1 MNKIS
6 NIDLKRFSRQIILKD
21 VGVHGQKRILKSK
34 VLIIGLGGLG
44 CPLTLYLANSG
55 VKNFG
60 FVDSDKVEISNLSRQ
75 ILYNFKDIGKLKV
88 TQAKENIL
96 KYFTNLKIK
105 IYNSKINPSNIKNI
119 FKQYDIICDG
129 TDNFES
135 RYLINDYS
143 KKSKKILISAA
154 ISKNDGHLFKFNFK
168 KKSPCLRCFM
178 PEIPTNNSCDAEGI
192 LSTTAG
198 VLGTLQANE
207 VIKTILNADKD
218 LAGNMLILED
228 KKIFKENKN

>member
-44 CPLTLYLANSG
+44 CPLILYLANSG

-119 FKQYDIICDG
+119 FKQ
-129 TDNFES
+129 
-135 RYLINDYS
+135 
-143 KKSKKILISAA
+143 
-154 ISKNDGHLFKFNFK
+154 
-168 KKSPCLRCFM
+168 
-178 PEIPTNNSCDAEGI
+178 
-192 LSTTAG
+192 
-198 VLGTLQANE
+198 
-207 VIKTILNADKD
+207 
-218 LAGNMLILED
+218 
-228 KKIFKENKN
+228 